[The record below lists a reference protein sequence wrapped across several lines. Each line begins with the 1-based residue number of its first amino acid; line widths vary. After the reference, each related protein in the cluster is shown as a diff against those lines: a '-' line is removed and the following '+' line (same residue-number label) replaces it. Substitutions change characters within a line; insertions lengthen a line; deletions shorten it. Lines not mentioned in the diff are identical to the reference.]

1 MLKNYRKNY
10 KGFTLIELLVVVLII
25 GILAAIALPQYKKA
39 VEKSKASQALTLL
52 QSAYQAAM
60 LYQVA
65 TGNYPSSIEELD
77 VDIPSDFKGGGEW
90 IVAINNNSIIGVELH
105 HVSGKYT
112 GTGFAKYQKHPYSA
126 VPKETNL
133 CFENRKGSTYI
144 FNGALGSYCE
154 KIFNGKPKYVG
165 TNNWGNVW
173 ALP

>member
-1 MLKNYRKNY
+1 MKSKL
-10 KGFTLIELLVVVLII
+10 GFTLIELLVVVLII

-90 IVAINNNSIIGVELH
+90 VIDVNYSIDAGQFGIGMTRTQ
-105 HVSGKYT
+105 GKYA
-112 GTGFAKYQKHPYSA
+112 GTGFFKFKEHPYSA

-144 FNGALGSYCE
+144 FNGTLGSYCE
-154 KIFNGKPKYVG
+154 KIFNGKPKYV
-165 TNNWGNVW
+165 NEKVWAAIW